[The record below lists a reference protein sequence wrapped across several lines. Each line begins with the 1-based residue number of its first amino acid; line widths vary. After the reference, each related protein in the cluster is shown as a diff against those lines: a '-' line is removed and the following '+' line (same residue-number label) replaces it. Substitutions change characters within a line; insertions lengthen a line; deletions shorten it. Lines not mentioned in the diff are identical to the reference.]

1 MKPGTY
7 DMILYQ
13 DEYEVARQQV
23 SVEAGGNVSQDIS
36 GSVETGNTLWRI
48 GDWNGRY

>member
-7 DMILYQ
+7 EMRLYQ
-13 DEYEVARQQV
+13 DEYQVASQDV
-23 SVEAGGNVSQDIS
+23 SVEAGDNVSMDIS
-36 GSVETGNTLWRI
+36 GSVETGSTIWRI